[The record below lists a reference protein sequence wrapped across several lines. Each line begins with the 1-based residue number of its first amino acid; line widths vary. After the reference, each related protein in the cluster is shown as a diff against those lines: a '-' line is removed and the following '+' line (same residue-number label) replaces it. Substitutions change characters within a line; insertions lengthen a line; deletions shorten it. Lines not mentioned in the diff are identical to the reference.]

1 MSLPICRLILLMKN
15 ALPNFLVVITVA
27 TLWGCKITQNSQ
39 RLSMDEPR
47 MQRQISDEELQ
58 AISDLHVAAEEGDL
72 AKVKHCL
79 KAGTNIDSV
88 LGKASFRILH
98 KAVRAGDK
106 KMVAFLIQQRAN
118 VNAWSIDGTPLDFA
132 IKNKHF
138 DIEQLLREHG
148 GKTGKEL
155 EEKQK

>member
-1 MSLPICRLILLMKN
+1 MKPILITTVLTGLL
-15 ALPNFLVVITVA
+15 L
-27 TLWGCKITQNSQ
+27 GCETTQKTRSQ
-39 RLSMDEPR
+39 MPEPR

-58 AISDLHVAAEEGDL
+58 AISDLHLAAEEGDL
-72 AKVKHCL
+72 AKVKQCL
-79 KAGTNIDSV
+79 KKGTNIDCV
-88 LGKASFRILH
+88 AGKASYRVLH

-118 VNAWSIDGTPLDFA
+118 VNLWSIDGTPLDFA
-132 IKNKHF
+132 INNKHPE
-138 DIEQLLREHG
+138 IERLLREHG

>member
-1 MSLPICRLILLMKN
+1 MKPILITTVLTGLL
-15 ALPNFLVVITVA
+15 L
-27 TLWGCKITQNSQ
+27 GCGTTQKSRSQ
-39 RLSMDEPR
+39 MPEGPL
-47 MQRQISDEELQ
+47 MQRQISDEELR
-58 AISDLHVAAEEGDL
+58 AISDLHLAAEEGDL
-72 AKVKHCL
+72 AKVKQYL
-79 KAGTNIDSV
+79 KKGTNIDCV
-88 LGKASFRILH
+88 AGKASYRVLH

-132 IKNKHF
+132 INNKHPE
-138 DIEQLLREHG
+138 IERLLREQG

>member
-1 MSLPICRLILLMKN
+1 MKN
-15 ALPNFLVVITVA
+15 ALPTFLVVTAVA

-58 AISDLHVAAEEGDL
+58 AISDLHLAAEEGDL
-72 AKVKHCL
+72 AKVKQCL
-79 KAGTNIDSV
+79 KKGTNIDCV
-88 LGKASFRILH
+88 AGKASYRVLH

-118 VNAWSIDGTPLDFA
+118 VNLWSIDGTPLDFA
-132 IKNKHF
+132 INNKHPE
-138 DIEQLLREHG
+138 IERLLREHG

>member
-1 MSLPICRLILLMKN
+1 MKPILITTVLTGLL
-15 ALPNFLVVITVA
+15 L
-27 TLWGCKITQNSQ
+27 GCGTTQKSRSQ
-39 RLSMDEPR
+39 MPEGPL
-47 MQRQISDEELQ
+47 MQRQISDEELR
-58 AISDLHVAAEEGDL
+58 AISDLHLAAEEGDL
-72 AKVKHCL
+72 AKVKQCL
-79 KAGTNIDSV
+79 KKGTNIDCV
-88 LGKASFRILH
+88 AGKASYRVLH

-132 IKNKHF
+132 INNKHPE
-138 DIEQLLREHG
+138 IERLLREQG

>member
-1 MSLPICRLILLMKN
+1 MEGSL
-15 ALPNFLVVITVA
+15 
-27 TLWGCKITQNSQ
+27 
-39 RLSMDEPR
+39 

-72 AKVKHCL
+72 VKVKQCL
-79 KAGTNIDSV
+79 KAGTNIDCV

-98 KAVRAGDK
+98 RAAGAGDK
-106 KMVAFLIQQRAN
+106 KMVTFLIQQRAN

-132 IKNKHF
+132 IKNKHL

>member
-1 MSLPICRLILLMKN
+1 MKPILITTVLTGLL
-15 ALPNFLVVITVA
+15 L
-27 TLWGCKITQNSQ
+27 GCGTTQKSRSQ
-39 RLSMDEPR
+39 MPEGPL
-47 MQRQISDEELQ
+47 MQRQISDEELR
-58 AISDLHVAAEEGDL
+58 AISDLHLAAEEGDL
-72 AKVKHCL
+72 AKVKQCL
-79 KAGTNIDSV
+79 KKGTNIDCV
-88 LGKASFRILH
+88 AGKASYRVLH

-132 IKNKHF
+132 INNKHPE
-138 DIEQLLREHG
+138 IERLFREQG

>member
-1 MSLPICRLILLMKN
+1 MKPILITTVLTGLL
-15 ALPNFLVVITVA
+15 L
-27 TLWGCKITQNSQ
+27 GCGTTQKSRSQ
-39 RLSMDEPR
+39 MPEGPL
-47 MQRQISDEELQ
+47 MQRQISDEELR
-58 AISDLHVAAEEGDL
+58 AISDLHLAAEEGDL
-72 AKVKHCL
+72 AKVKQCL
-79 KAGTNIDSV
+79 KKGTNIDCV
-88 LGKASFRILH
+88 AGKASYRVLH

-132 IKNKHF
+132 INNKHPE
-138 DIEQLLREHG
+138 IERLLRDQG

>member
-1 MSLPICRLILLMKN
+1 MKPILITTVLTGLL
-15 ALPNFLVVITVA
+15 L
-27 TLWGCKITQNSQ
+27 GCETTQKSRSQ
-39 RLSMDEPR
+39 MPEESM

-58 AISDLHVAAEEGDL
+58 AISDLHLATEEGDL
-72 AKVKHCL
+72 AKVKQCL
-79 KAGTNIDSV
+79 KQGTNIDCV
-88 LGKASFRILH
+88 AGKASYRVLH

-118 VNAWSIDGTPLDFA
+118 VNLWSIDGTPLDFA
-132 IKNKHF
+132 INNKHPE
-138 DIEQLLREHG
+138 IERLLREHG